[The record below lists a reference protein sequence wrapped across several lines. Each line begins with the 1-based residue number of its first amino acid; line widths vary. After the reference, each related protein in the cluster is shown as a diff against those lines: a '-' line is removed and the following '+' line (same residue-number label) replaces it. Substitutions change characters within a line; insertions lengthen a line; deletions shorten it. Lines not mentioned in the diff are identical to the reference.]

1 MDYQAVHRRM
11 QTHSL
16 GEKVR
21 ELRNDMD
28 ISMRELA
35 RRTGISS
42 SFMAEIEAGRRY
54 PKEAFLAAIAKEL
67 GVNVGE
73 LGEFDTRS
81 SLADLKRLVDKD
93 PAWGTAFKRISAAAS
108 DGTLTPSALM
118 RKLGPA
124 E

>member
-1 MDYQAVHRRM
+1 M
-11 QTHSL
+11 QTL

-21 ELRNDMD
+21 ELRNSKD

-42 SFMAEIEAGRRY
+42 SFMGEIEAGRRY

-67 GVNVGE
+67 GVSAGILGE
-73 LGEFDTRS
+73 LDTRS
-81 SLADLKRLVDKD
+81 SVEDLERLVDRD
-93 PAWGTAFKRISAAAS
+93 PAWGAAFKRISSAAS
-108 DGTLTPSALM
+108 DGTLTPAALI

-124 E
+124 K

>member
-1 MDYQAVHRRM
+1 M
-11 QTHSL
+11 Q
-16 GEKVR
+16 
-21 ELRNDMD
+21 ELRNGKG

-73 LGEFDTRS
+73 LGVLDTRS
-81 SLADLKRLVDKD
+81 SITDLKRLVDRD
-93 PAWGTAFKRISAAAS
+93 PAWGTAFKRISVAAS
-108 DGTLTPSALM
+108 DGSLTPAALM
-118 RKLGPA
+118 RKLDAGK
-124 E
+124 

>member
-1 MDYQAVHRRM
+1 M
-11 QTHSL
+11 QTL
-16 GEKVR
+16 GEKMQ
-21 ELRNDMD
+21 ELRNGKG

-67 GVNVGE
+67 GANVAE
-73 LGEFDTRS
+73 LGELDTRS
-81 SLADLKRLVDKD
+81 SLEDLKRLVDKD
-93 PAWGTAFKRISAAAS
+93 PAWGTAFKRISSAAS

-118 RKLGPA
+118 KRLGPGK
-124 E
+124 